1 MKRKRTAA
9 VLVYILILSA
19 FVGAAMAGSR
29 AVTVIAENSP
39 VERLH
44 RIVIDAGHGGE
55 DGGAVSCTGV
65 PESGINLQ
73 IALRLDDLLHLLGHE
88 TVMVRTTDISVYTE
102 GETLNQKKVSDLKA
116 RVKLVNETENG
127 ILVSIHQNTYSQ
139 SRYSGAQVFYANTSG
154 SEELAKRMQT
164 AFVCTVN
171 PGSNRQAKKAAGLY
185 LFENI
190 TRPGVLVECGF
201 LTNPEEEAKLRTPA
215 YQKNLCCVIAAAL
228 SQYLNT

>member
-1 MKRKRTAA
+1 MKKKHCAIVA
-9 VLVYILILSA
+9 LYILILSG
-19 FVGAAMAGSR
+19 FVGAAAAGSR
-29 AVTVIAENSP
+29 AVTAAAESRP
-39 VERLH
+39 VERWH

-73 IALRLDDLLHLLGHE
+73 IALRLDDLLHLLGFE

-102 GETLNQKKVSDLKA
+102 GETLGQKKASDLKA

-127 ILVSIHQNTYSQ
+127 ILVSIHQNTYSE
-139 SRYSGAQVFYANTSG
+139 SRYSGAQVFYANPTG
-154 SEELAKRMQT
+154 SEELAKQLQ
-164 AFVCTVN
+164 AVFVSTVN
-171 PGSNRQAKKAAGLY
+171 PGSNRQAKKAPGLY

-201 LTNPEEEAKLRTPA
+201 LTNAEEEAKLRTPA
-215 YQKNLCCVIAAAL
+215 YQKNLCCVIAATL